1 MIFPYKKVSASTYGP
16 IISVALRA
24 PARWVPFNAFVD
36 SGADYSV
43 FHSDV
48 AILLGFDLTAGR
60 KKIVTV
66 GDGDE
71 MTTWLH
77 DVRVRFAG
85 YVFVAVIAFSSGL
98 GAGFNLIGRKTFF
111 EKFQVCF
118 NDRDRFLRATSL
130 TGKKVNP
137 LGF

>member
-1 MIFPYKKVSASTYGP
+1 MIFSYKKVSASTYGP
-16 IISVALRA
+16 IIPVALRA
-24 PARWVPFNAFVD
+24 RARWVPFNAFVD

-48 AILLGFDLTAGR
+48 AALLGLNLFAGK

-71 MTTWLH
+71 MVTWLH
-77 DVRVRFAG
+77 DIQVRFAG
-85 YVFVAVIAFSSGL
+85 YVFVAAIAFSPGL

-118 NDRDRFLRATSL
+118 NDRDRFLRATRL
-130 TGKKVNP
+130 TGKKVIP
-137 LGF
+137 PGF